1 MFKICPKQI
10 LLAADM
16 IEHHVTSRTS
26 HLKKLK
32 SVSFKKIL
40 QIDMMTSERMLMNRS
55 GSMNVVKKTLHIK
68 FPDIL
73 ADTFEFSKVG

>member
-26 HLKKLK
+26 HLKKSEKCKLLK
-32 SVSFKKIL
+32 NTADRYDDVRKNAYEQIRFHECSKEAIAYKIPRYL
-40 QIDMMTSERMLMNRS
+40 S
-55 GSMNVVKKTLHIK
+55 
-68 FPDIL
+68 
-73 ADTFEFSKVG
+73 